1 MKSTLKIEQAMQ
13 LALAIY
19 ALNIQPIH
27 FAWWLWP
34 LLFLAP
40 DLSMLGY
47 LAGPSTGAIFYN
59 IVHHKAVAGALILAG
74 FVYSLP
80 VMLFCG
86 LLLWAHSSFD
96 RMMGYGLKYTDSFNH
111 THLGMIGKSVKG

>member
-1 MKSTLKIEQAMQ
+1 MQ